1 MIKKKILIF
10 GGSGLLGSHCY
21 NYFVKNYDVRW
32 TFSNPIKKDKNS
44 IRYVYDKNISKLE
57 NIIKDFKPDIVIN
70 SLGLVSVDDCEKNHE
85 LAYNLNTKF
94 VSNIV
99 ELLQKYRMCNT
110 YLIQISSG
118 GVYGNRVNNK
128 DMPWEETSD
137 LNPLSIYAKSKV
149 DGEYE
154 ALKFE
159 GPSLIIRS
167 DFYGLNKIR
176 NNRTL
181 LSWIIHDAK
190 KNIQMK
196 GWENIFFSPI
206 SAYKLCK
213 TVEDLFK
220 GNNTGIFNIS
230 SETGC
235 NKFEFVENVCNILGL
250 NPDLKKNTVKSVIRP
265 RYSVL
270 SCKKLKNTINF
281 ECNWKTDLKSYL
293 KYNYFEDLKIV

>member
-21 NYFVKNYDVRW
+21 YYFINNYEVRW
-32 TFSNPIKKDKNS
+32 TFSSPIIKDKNS
-44 IRYVYDKNISKLE
+44 IKYVYDE
-57 NIIKDFKPDIVIN
+57 NIYNLDKIINNFKPDIIIN

-85 LAYNLNTKF
+85 LAFSLNTKF
-94 VSNIV
+94 VSIIV
-99 ELLQKYRMCNT
+99 QVLQKYRMYNT

-118 GVYGNRVNNK
+118 GVYGNRVDDIDK
-128 DMPWEETSD
+128 PWEETSD

-149 DGEYE
+149 EGEYE
-154 ALKFE
+154 ALKFK

-190 KNIQMK
+190 NNIQMK

-206 SAYKLCK
+206 SAYK
-213 TVEDLFK
+213 F
-220 GNNTGIFNIS
+220 
-230 SETGC
+230 
-235 NKFEFVENVCNILGL
+235 L
-250 NPDLKKNTVKSVIRP
+250 NRKN
-265 RYSVL
+265 
-270 SCKKLKNTINF
+270 
-281 ECNWKTDLKSYL
+281 
-293 KYNYFEDLKIV
+293 